1 MMRTALSRRISPFL
15 VLLATAVLGACDQD
29 PVSVDGVALMKR
41 GGGGS
46 KVSVVATDP
55 SAGDAGAVA
64 IDVRVFGSGFDDGS
78 KVEFLID
85 RSAEAIQTNSTSFV
99 DETELVANIT
109 IDPEAFSD
117 QYDVEVQTRRGRK
130 GIGIELFEVFGKQQC
145 QVEFDLD
152 LVDGPVGSDLG
163 GTYESGTQK
172 VLVFTGSSGDGF
184 RFDTNGSQQLEGR
197 KDKRHIWLD
206 FRGTAWTHLA
216 GVGEDKGVDFRFA
229 AGLDLCA
236 MTIDESATVPVPVNL
251 PFLSSFDGETIGLK
265 YGGVTWSGNACNTPE
280 ASVTRTA
287 QNQWQVSGGEACVV
301 REGEILNPSP
311 VVMPFSFT
319 LTAQGTV
326 P

>member
-1 MMRTALSRRISPFL
+1 MMKAGFSAGLALVAAGMMLGCSETPSDP
-15 VLLATAVLGACDQD
+15 VATADSEAVFKPGNK
-29 PVSVDGVALMKR
+29 P
-41 GGGGS
+41 GGGGG
-46 KVSVVATDP
+46 P
-55 SAGDAGAVA
+55 GG
-64 IDVRVFGSGFDDGS
+64 GEG
-78 KVEFLID
+78 
-85 RSAEAIQTNSTSFV
+85 
-99 DETELVANIT
+99 
-109 IDPEAFSD
+109 
-117 QYDVEVQTRRGRK
+117 
-130 GIGIELFEVFGKQQC
+130 C